1 MSIKLFAALFL
12 SAFCLLAC
20 ADSSDSNNIKLNS
33 QAVIVQE
40 DKLMPQEGWKT
51 LTDSLY
57 TIQYPENWEMNY
69 TGQLGLSF
77 VVVSPIEDEKDQFR
91 ENLSLVVQSM
101 NADDSSLKDFA
112 EDNTYQ
118 IVDMITD
125 GKIVKNEE
133 ATLSG
138 VTFREV
144 TYSGNQNNMDFI
156 NTQRYYFHNNKAY
169 ILTFTCAAQ
178 HYDKFKPQIKKLM
191 DTLRFQ

>member
-1 MSIKLFAALFL
+1 MSIKLFATLL
-12 SAFCLLAC
+12 LCVFCLQAC
-20 ADSSDSNNIKLNS
+20 ADGKDSNNNKLNS
-33 QAVIVQE
+33 QAVNLQE
-40 DKLMPQEGWKT
+40 GELHPQEGWKT

-77 VVVSPIEDEKDQFR
+77 LVISPEENDEDQFR
-91 ENLSLVVQSM
+91 ENLSLVIQGM

-118 IVDMITD
+118 IVDMITN
-125 GKIVKNEE
+125 GKIVDNEE
-133 ATLSG
+133 ATING

-156 NTQRYYFHNNKAY
+156 NTQRFYFHNNNAY
-169 ILTFTCAAQ
+169 VLTFTCAAE
-178 HYDKFKPQIKKLM
+178 HYDQFKPLMKRLM
-191 DTLRFQ
+191 DTFLFQ